1 MLQLGAGGG
10 PPVLDGTLSFIF
22 DRQLTLL
29 VQTYVVALHVDL
41 LACDYCI
48 LLLLCLLSLLLI
60 ASQVLILHIFL
71 PVNLSLLFLQTE
83 VSSTSVSCPVP

>member
-1 MLQLGAGGG
+1 M
-10 PPVLDGTLSFIF
+10 LSFIF

-41 LACDYCI
+41 LACDYRI
-48 LLLLCLLSLLLI
+48 LLLSRLLSSSLI
-60 ASQVLILHIFL
+60 APRVLILRIFL
-71 PVNLSLLFLQTE
+71 PVNLSLSFLQTE